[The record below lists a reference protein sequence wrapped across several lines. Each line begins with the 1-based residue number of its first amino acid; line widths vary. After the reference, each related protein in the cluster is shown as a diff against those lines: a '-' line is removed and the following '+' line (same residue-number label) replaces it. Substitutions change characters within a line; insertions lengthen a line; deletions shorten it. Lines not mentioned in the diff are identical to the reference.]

1 MREISRTQRRRS
13 QRDRANRR
21 RRENPALEPVPAPTN
36 SSDQVRV
43 QKLRDL
49 ALASIYF
56 KKIDPAPVKIA
67 R

>member
-21 RRENPALEPVPAPTN
+21 KNPALEPVPAPTN
-36 SSDQVRV
+36 SSAHV

-49 ALASIYF
+49 ALACIYV
-56 KKIDPAPVKIA
+56 KKIDPAPVIA